1 MEVKEMKVTKA
12 DDSQKS
18 ETMQLIVF
26 RIGAEEYALHIDQI
40 KEVVIT
46 PHITRMP
53 QTPAFVRGVANIRGN
68 IIAIID
74 LEEKFGLK
82 DQLESSDS
90 EGNYTLVI
98 ESEEFKMGVL
108 VKEVPN
114 TLAVSAA
121 DIEDTTNVIQESG
134 MDQGYIRGVVKV
146 GDRLL
151 ILIDIFKIMSDQEFD
166 KVFTKK
172 AAVKS

>member
-1 MEVKEMKVTKA
+1 MEVKEKIQ
-12 DDSQKS
+12 QKDLNAQQHQS
-18 ETMQLIVF
+18 LQLIVF
-26 RIGAEEYALHIDQI
+26 RIGQEEYALHIDQI

-53 QTPAFVRGVANIRGN
+53 QTPSFVRGVANIRGK

-82 DQLESSDS
+82 KEGDGLDEA
-90 EGNYTLVI
+90 GNYTLVI

-114 TLAVSAA
+114 TLAVSSA
-121 DIEDTTNVIQESG
+121 DIEETTNVIQETG
-134 MDQGYIRGVVKV
+134 MDQGYIKGVVKV
-146 GDRLL
+146 GNRLL
-151 ILIDIFKIMSDQEFD
+151 ILIDIFKIMSNQEFD

-172 AAVKS
+172 AGAKV